1 MRRLVILVAVLAVG
15 CGGGEQ
21 QGADEP
27 EGEFKV
33 EVVSASLPRLQH
45 IGEDVELKVRVRNAD
60 DETLRNVAVTV
71 ATQPE
76 GVNAPAAFGQRDVL
90 AGQADSTRPIW
101 VLSEGPAGGDTVYVN
116 TWLAGT
122 LQAGEERELTWS
134 LVPSRAGSYVL
145 DYSVAPGL
153 TGKARAAAGNTSGTL
168 RVRISDEPPPA
179 RVDDDGEVI
188 RTEAGSSG

>member
-1 MRRLVILVAVLAVG
+1 MRRSLCVLALLAVG

-76 GVNAPAAFGQRDVL
+76 GANAPAAFGQSDVL

-101 VLSEGPAGGDTVYVN
+101 VLNEGPAGGDTVYVN

-122 LQAGEERELTWS
+122 LKAGEERELTWS

-145 DYSVAPGL
+145 DYRVAPGL
-153 TGKARAAAGNTSGTL
+153 TGKARAAAGNTSGKL
-168 RVRISDEPPPA
+168 RVRITDVPVPA
-179 RVDDDGEVI
+179 RVDDDGEVV
-188 RTEAGSSG
+188 RSER

>member
-1 MRRLVILVAVLAVG
+1 MRRVVILAALLAVG

-71 ATQPE
+71 ETQPN
-76 GVNAPAAFGQRDVL
+76 GANAPAAFGQSDVL

-101 VLSEGPAGGDTVYVN
+101 VLGEGPAGGDTAYVN

-122 LQAGEERELTWS
+122 LRAGEERELTWS
-134 LVPSRAGSYVL
+134 LVPSRAGTYVL
-145 DYSVAPGL
+145 DYRVAPGL
-153 TGKARAAAGNTSGTL
+153 TGKARAARGKTNGTL
-168 RVRISDEPPPA
+168 RVRISDEPAPA
-179 RVDDDGEVI
+179 RVDDDGEVV
-188 RTEAGSSG
+188 RAEPGAG

>member
-1 MRRLVILVAVLAVG
+1 MRRSLCVLALLAVG

-21 QGADEP
+21 QGANEP

-45 IGEDVELKVRVRNAD
+45 IGENVELKVRVRNAD

-71 ATQPE
+71 ETQPQ
-76 GVNAPAAFGQRDVL
+76 GRNAPAAFGQSDVL

-101 VLSEGPAGGDTVYVN
+101 VLGEGPAGGDTAYVN

-122 LQAGEERELTWS
+122 LRAGEERDLTWT

-145 DYSVAPGL
+145 DYRVAPGL
-153 TGKARAAAGNTSGTL
+153 TGKARAARGKTSGTL
-168 RVRISDEPPPA
+168 RVRISDEPAPA
-179 RVDDDGEVI
+179 RVDDDGEVV
-188 RTEAGSSG
+188 RAEPGAG

>member
-1 MRRLVILVAVLAVG
+1 MRRVLILAALFAVG

-71 ATQPE
+71 ETQPE
-76 GVNAPAAFGQRDVL
+76 GRNAPAAFGQSDVL

-101 VLSEGPAGGDTVYVN
+101 VLGEGPAGGDTAYVN

-122 LQAGEERELTWS
+122 LRAGEERELTWS
-134 LVPSRAGSYVL
+134 LVPSRAGTYVL
-145 DYSVAPGL
+145 DYRVAPGL
-153 TGKARAAAGNTSGTL
+153 TGKARAARGKTSGTL
-168 RVRISDEPPPA
+168 RVRISDEPAPA
-179 RVDDDGEVI
+179 RVDDDGEVV
-188 RTEAGSSG
+188 RAEPGAG